1 MKEFWSLHPSEIP
14 RSKLQTSFACRVAA
28 SKDFMTT
35 SQAGWI
41 ENVAFALAEST
52 SQEVWQEWCSMKT
65 WKLKTALHCA
75 FNVDFPNK
83 KATVVLTFKR
93 MVVNAR
99 FARKRWWQVWT
110 LGFANMEE
118 RKGTDSVLIRFC
130 SATRLWVRFAWFCDF
145 NLGLR
150 LHESAASFTILAAS
164 HSQQRG
170 ICMIAFVICLFCWIV
185 TYCNIAST
193 ATSKAFWDCSKGSY
207 QSKSN
212 LLANQPLAGTHC
224 HPHPTTHHHPSLMIF
239 DSCAS
244 GQTSKLAS

>member
-52 SQEVWQEWCSMKT
+52 S
-65 WKLKTALHCA
+65 
-75 FNVDFPNK
+75 
-83 KATVVLTFKR
+83 LTFKR

>member
-1 MKEFWSLHPSEIP
+1 MWASQIRKQQWFLLSKGWWWTQGSPGKGGGRYGHLVSPTWRSEKEPILY
-14 RSKLQTSFACRVAA
+14 SFDSAVQQGC
-28 SKDFMTT
+28 
-35 SQAGWI
+35 
-41 ENVAFALAEST
+41 
-52 SQEVWQEWCSMKT
+52 
-65 WKLKTALHCA
+65 
-75 FNVDFPNK
+75 
-83 KATVVLTFKR
+83 
-93 MVVNAR
+93 
-99 FARKRWWQVWT
+99 
-110 LGFANMEE
+110 GF
-118 RKGTDSVLIRFC
+118 V
-130 SATRLWVRFAWFCDF
+130 FAWFCDF

-212 LLANQPLAGTHC
+212 LLASQPLAGTHC
-224 HPHPTTHHHPSLMIF
+224 QPHPTTHHHPSLMIF